1 MPIAPTG
8 GGMLMQARQQDSDD
22 AAALRVRIHRPGDED
37 HLLIEQVK
45 AGDHDAFDAL
55 FQRYFSTVYRQAIR
69 LAGNREEAEEVVQE
83 VFLTIYEKAHTFRGA
98 AAFSTW
104 LYRITANAAL
114 SKLRRRKKGEEL
126 PLDEYLPSFR
136 EDGHHLV
143 RPVVDWSNELE
154 ERVASEERQR
164 LIQQALD
171 QLAPVDKAVVVL
183 SDLEGL
189 SDREIGSALGLSVPA
204 VKARL
209 HRSRLFLRG
218 KLAAS
223 LGYSPS

>member
-1 MPIAPTG
+1 
-8 GGMLMQARQQDSDD
+8 MQARQQDSED
-22 AAALRVRIHRPGDED
+22 AAASGVRKQRSDDED
-37 HLLIEQVK
+37 RLLVEQVK
-45 AGDHDAFDAL
+45 AGDHDAFDVL

-83 VFLTIYEKAHTFRGA
+83 VFLTLYEKAHTFRGA

-104 LYRITANAAL
+104 LYRVTANAAL
-114 SKLRRRKKGEEL
+114 TKLRRRKKGEDL
-126 PLDEYLPSFR
+126 SLDEYLPGFR

-154 ERVASEERQR
+154 ERVVSEERQR

-171 QLAPVDKAVVVL
+171 QLALVDKAVVVL

-189 SDREIGSALGLSVPA
+189 SDREIGSTLGLSVPA

>member
-1 MPIAPTG
+1 
-8 GGMLMQARQQDSDD
+8 MQGSEPGPQN
-22 AAALRVRIHRPGDED
+22 AAAARKPGHQADQED
-37 HLLIEQVK
+37 RRLIDRVK
-45 AGDHDAFDAL
+45 AGDHEAFDLL
-55 FQRYFSTVYRQAIR
+55 FQRYFAIVSRQAIR
-69 LAGNREEAEEVVQE
+69 LTGNREEAEEVVQE
-83 VFLTIYEKAHTFRGA
+83 VFLTVYEKAHTFRGT

-104 LYRITANAAL
+104 LYRVTANAAL
-114 SKLRRRKKGEEL
+114 TKLRRRKKGEEL
-126 PLDEYLPSFR
+126 SLEAYLPRFR

-154 ERVASEERQR
+154 AHVASEERQR

-171 QLAPVDKAVVVL
+171 MLAPMDKAVVVL
-183 SDLEGL
+183 SDLEGF
-189 SDREIGSALGLSVPA
+189 SDREIASALGLSVSA

-209 HRSRLFLRG
+209 HRSRLALRG

>member
-1 MPIAPTG
+1 MPIAPTDG
-8 GGMLMQARQQDSDD
+8 GRVMQTRQQAPED
-22 AAALRVRIHRPGDED
+22 AAASRVRKQPSDDED
-37 HLLIEQVK
+37 RQLIEQVK
-45 AGDHDAFDAL
+45 AGDHDAFDVL

-69 LAGNREEAEEVVQE
+69 LAGNRDEAEEVVQE
-83 VFLTIYEKAHTFRGA
+83 VFLTIYAKAQTFRGA

-126 PLDEYLPSFR
+126 SLDDYLPSFR

-154 ERVASEERQR
+154 ERMTSEERQR

-189 SDREIGSALGLSVPA
+189 SDREIGSALGLSVSA

>member
-1 MPIAPTG
+1 
-8 GGMLMQARQQDSDD
+8 MQARPQESDD
-22 AAALRVRIHRPGDED
+22 AAAPGTGRQHSEADD
-37 HLLIEQVK
+37 LLLIERVK
-45 AGDHDAFDAL
+45 GGDHDAFEVL
-55 FQRYFSTVYRQAIR
+55 FQRHFSTVSRQAIR
-69 LAGNREEAEEVVQE
+69 LASNREEAEEVVQE
-83 VFLTIYEKAHTFRGA
+83 VFLTVYEKAHTFRGA
-98 AAFSTW
+98 SAFSTW
-104 LYRITANAAL
+104 LYRVTANAAL
-114 SKLRRRKKGEEL
+114 TRLRRRKRGEEQS
-126 PLDEYLPSFR
+126 LDDFLPSFR

-154 ERVASEERQR
+154 EHVASEERHR

-171 QLAPVDKAVVVL
+171 QLAPMDKAVVVS

-189 SDREIGSALGLSVPA
+189 SDREIAAALGLSVSA

-218 KLAAS
+218 KLAAA

>member
-1 MPIAPTG
+1 MRS
-8 GGMLMQARQQDSDD
+8 RQRESEDTAAVD
-22 AAALRVRIHRPGDED
+22 ASEVRKRRPNEED
-37 HLLIEQVK
+37 RLLIEQVK
-45 AGDHDAFDAL
+45 AGDHEAFDAL
-55 FQRYFSTVYRQAIR
+55 FQRYFAVVYRQAIR
-69 LAGNREEAEEVVQE
+69 LTGNREEAEEVVQE
-83 VFLTIYEKAHTFRGA
+83 VFLTVYEKAHTFRGA

-104 LYRITANAAL
+104 LYRVTANAAL
-114 SKLRRRKKGEEL
+114 MKLRRRKKGEEQA
-126 PLDEYLPSFR
+126 LDDFLPSFR

-154 ERVASEERQR
+154 EHVANEERQR

-189 SDREIGSALGLSVPA
+189 SDREIAAALGLSISA

>member
-1 MPIAPTG
+1 
-8 GGMLMQARQQDSDD
+8 MQARQQDSEN
-22 AAALRVRIHRPGDED
+22 AAASRVRKQRSDDED
-37 HLLIEQVK
+37 RCLIEQVK
-45 AGDHDAFDAL
+45 AGDHDAFDVL

-114 SKLRRRKKGEEL
+114 TKLRRRKKGEEL
-126 PLDEYLPSFR
+126 SFDDYLPSFR

-189 SDREIGSALGLSVPA
+189 SDREIGSALGLSVSA

-223 LGYSPS
+223 MGYSAS

>member
-1 MPIAPTG
+1 MHSSESVS
-8 GGMLMQARQQDSDD
+8 QD
-22 AAALRVRIHRPGDED
+22 AAASRVRGQQADQED
-37 HLLIEQVK
+37 RRLIDRVK
-45 AGDHDAFDAL
+45 AGDHEAFDVL
-55 FQRYFSTVYRQAIR
+55 FQRYFATVSRQALR
-69 LAGNREEAEEVVQE
+69 LTGHREEAEEVVQE
-83 VFLTIYEKAHTFRGA
+83 VFLTVYEKAHTFRGT

-104 LYRITANAAL
+104 LYRVTANAAL
-114 SKLRRRKKGEEL
+114 IRLRRRKQGEEL
-126 PLDEYLPSFR
+126 SLEEYLPSFR

-154 ERVASEERQR
+154 ARVASEERQR

-171 QLAPVDKAVVVL
+171 LLAPVDKAVVIL

-189 SDREIGSALGLSVPA
+189 SDREIASTLRLSVSA

-209 HRSRLFLRG
+209 HRSRLALRG
-218 KLAAS
+218 KLAAT

>member
-1 MPIAPTG
+1 
-8 GGMLMQARQQDSDD
+8 MQARQQDSED
-22 AAALRVRIHRPGDED
+22 AAASGVRKQRSDDED
-37 HLLIEQVK
+37 RLLVEQVK
-45 AGDHDAFDAL
+45 AGDHDAFDVL

-83 VFLTIYEKAHTFRGA
+83 VFLTIYEKAHTFRAA

-114 SKLRRRKKGEEL
+114 TKLRRHKKGEEL
-126 PLDEYLPSFR
+126 SLDEYLPSFR

-189 SDREIGSALGLSVPA
+189 SDREIGSTLGLSVPA

>member
-1 MPIAPTG
+1 
-8 GGMLMQARQQDSDD
+8 MQARQRESED
-22 AAALRVRIHRPGDED
+22 AAASRVSKQRSDEED
-37 HLLIEQVK
+37 RLLIERVK
-45 AGDHDAFDAL
+45 IGDHEAFDIL
-55 FQRYFSTVYRQAIR
+55 FQRYFTTVSRQAIR
-69 LAGNREEAEEVVQE
+69 LARNREEAEEVVQE
-83 VFLTIYEKAHTFRGA
+83 VFLTVYEKAQTFRGA
-98 AAFSTW
+98 SAFSTW
-104 LYRITANAAL
+104 LYRVTMNAAL
-114 SKLRRRKKGEEL
+114 TKLRRHKKGAEL
-126 PLDEYLPSFR
+126 SLDDYLPSFR

-189 SDREIGSALGLSVPA
+189 SDREIGSALGLSVSA

-209 HRSRLFLRG
+209 HRSRLVLRG

>member
-1 MPIAPTG
+1 MPIEPKDG
-8 GGMLMQARQQDSDD
+8 GRIVRGGHRGSGD
-22 AAALRVRIHRPGDED
+22 ATASHLREQRPAEEER
-37 HLLIEQVK
+37 LLIERVK
-45 AGDHDAFDAL
+45 VGDHEAFDAL
-55 FQRYFSTVYRQAIR
+55 FHRYFSTVYRQAIR
-69 LAGNREEAEEVVQE
+69 LTGHHEEAEEVVQE
-83 VFLTIYEKAHTFRGA
+83 VFLTIYEKAQTFRGA
-98 AAFSTW
+98 SAFSTW
-104 LYRITANAAL
+104 LYRVTANAAL

-126 PLDEYLPSFR
+126 PLDDYLPSFR
-136 EDGHHLV
+136 EDGHHQV

-154 ERVASEERQR
+154 ERLASEERQR

-171 QLAPVDKAVVVL
+171 QLSPVDKAVVVL

-189 SDREIGSALGLSVPA
+189 SDREIGSALGLSVSA

-218 KLAAS
+218 KLAVT

>member
-1 MPIAPTG
+1 
-8 GGMLMQARQQDSDD
+8 MQARQQDSEN
-22 AAALRVRIHRPGDED
+22 AAASRVRKQRSDDED
-37 HLLIEQVK
+37 RLLIEQVK
-45 AGDHDAFDAL
+45 AGDHGAFDVL

-83 VFLTIYEKAHTFRGA
+83 VFLTIYAKAQTFRGA

-114 SKLRRRKKGEEL
+114 NKLRRRKKGEEL
-126 PLDEYLPSFR
+126 SLDDYLPSFR

-189 SDREIGSALGLSVPA
+189 SDREIGSALGLSVSA

-223 LGYSPS
+223 MGYSPS

>member
-1 MPIAPTG
+1 
-8 GGMLMQARQQDSDD
+8 MQARQQDSEN
-22 AAALRVRIHRPGDED
+22 AAASRVRKQRSDDED
-37 HLLIEQVK
+37 RCLIEQVK
-45 AGDHDAFDAL
+45 AGDHDAFDVL

-126 PLDEYLPSFR
+126 PLDEYLPGFR

-189 SDREIGSALGLSVPA
+189 SDREIGSALGLSVSA

-223 LGYSPS
+223 MGYSPS

>member
-1 MPIAPTG
+1 M
-8 GGMLMQARQQDSDD
+8 MQGRQRGSGD
-22 AAALRVRIHRPGDED
+22 AATSRLTQQRPAEEERLLIQRVRG
-37 HLLIEQVK
+37 
-45 AGDHDAFDAL
+45 GDHEAFDAL
-55 FQRYFSTVYRQAIR
+55 FQRYFSIVSRQAIR
-69 LAGNREEAEEVVQE
+69 LTGNREEAEEVVQE
-83 VFLTIYEKAHTFRGA
+83 VFLTVYEKAQTFRGA
-98 AAFSTW
+98 SAFSTW
-104 LYRITANAAL
+104 LYRVTANAAL
-114 SKLRRRKKGEEL
+114 SRLRRRKKGEEL
-126 PLDEYLPSFR
+126 PLEDYLPSFR
-136 EDGHHLV
+136 EDGHHQV

-154 ERVASEERQR
+154 ERLDSAERQR

-171 QLAPVDKAVVVL
+171 QLSPVDRAVVVL

-189 SDREIGSALGLSVPA
+189 SDREIGSALGLSVSA

>member
-1 MPIAPTG
+1 
-8 GGMLMQARQQDSDD
+8 MQARQQDSEN
-22 AAALRVRIHRPGDED
+22 AAASRVRKQRSDDED
-37 HLLIEQVK
+37 RLLIEQVK
-45 AGDHDAFDAL
+45 AGDHDAFDVL

-69 LAGNREEAEEVVQE
+69 LAGNREEAEELVQE
-83 VFLTIYEKAHTFRGA
+83 VFLTIYAKAQTFRGA

-114 SKLRRRKKGEEL
+114 TKLRRRKKGEEL
-126 PLDEYLPSFR
+126 SFDDYLPSFR

-189 SDREIGSALGLSVPA
+189 SDREIGSALGLSVSA